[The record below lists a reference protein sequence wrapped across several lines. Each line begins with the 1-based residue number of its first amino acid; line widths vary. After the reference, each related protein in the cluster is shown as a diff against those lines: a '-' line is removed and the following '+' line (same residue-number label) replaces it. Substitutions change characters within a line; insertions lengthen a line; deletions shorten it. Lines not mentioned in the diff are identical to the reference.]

1 MIRRG
6 LAVTAVDLS
15 FGSVLLARRRAA
27 AAYVVAT
34 NLQLPMPDGVFDA
47 VVSDGVI
54 HHTPD
59 PRRAFRENARVL
71 KPGGYLYL
79 GVYNRQGYYYYL
91 YTYVGVPIRWLE
103 KRAWGRLLVHA
114 TLLPVYYLVHLL
126 KSRGKRTW
134 RGARHF
140 FYDYIITPR
149 ASFHSKEEIVDWGR
163 AEGLDL
169 LDYDPAVGNVHA
181 FVFRKRGRIALG
193 RGAMRSIDS

>member
-1 MIRRG
+1 M
-6 LAVTAVDLS
+6 
-15 FGSVLLARRRAA
+15 
-27 AAYVVAT
+27 VAT

-71 KPGGYLYL
+71 KPGGHLYL

-103 KRAWGRLLVHA
+103 KRAWGRSLVHA
-114 TLLPVYYLVHLL
+114 TLLPIYYLVHL
-126 KSRGKRTW
+126 RQVPRQAHV
-134 RGARHF
+134 ARR
-140 FYDYIITPR
+140 R
-149 ASFHSKEEIVDWGR
+149 AFLLRLHHDAARIVPFEGRDRDWGR

-181 FVFRKRGRIALG
+181 FVFRKRGE
-193 RGAMRSIDS
+193 SH